1 MPSRSNWLIVLSESS
16 ISFLILLETSTMIVE
31 LFISPLKSV
40 SSCFMYLGTLLFDAF
55 TFIMLYISDVFTLL
69 SL

>member
-1 MPSRSNWLIVLSESS
+1 MSSRSNWLIVLSESF
-16 ISFLILLETSTMIVE
+16 IAFLILLETSTMIVE

-40 SSCFMYLGTLLFDAF
+40 SSCFMYLGTLLLDA
-55 TFIMLYISDVFTLL
+55 FIMLYISDVFTLL

>member
-1 MPSRSNWLIVLSESS
+1 
-16 ISFLILLETSTMIVE
+16 MIVE

-69 SL
+69 